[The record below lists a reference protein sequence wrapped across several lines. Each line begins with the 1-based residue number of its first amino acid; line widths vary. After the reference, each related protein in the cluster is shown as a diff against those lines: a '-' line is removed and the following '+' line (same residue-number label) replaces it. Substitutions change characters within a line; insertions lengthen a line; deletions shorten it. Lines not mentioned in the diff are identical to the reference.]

1 MENHDDAKKPSAEV
15 QDQRQIYLQKE
26 QLHQQN
32 PLFKDGSSLSDDLDD
47 GHQNYL
53 QLGAATNNNYAY
65 ASKPNELDN
74 HEPLEQNTNYLI
86 GPMVSIMMPDGTP
99 VKGQVQFVMPV
110 DDDMHDMTMGQGRM
124 PSIQELL
131 DSMTMDEKPKIIM
144 EMPPSTTTTRTR
156 APRTIKTLY
165 KSYVHQ

>member
-1 MENHDDAKKPSAEV
+1 MENQGDAKKPSAELV
-15 QDQRQIYLQKE
+15 QDERQLYLQKE

-32 PLFKDGSSLSDDLDD
+32 PLFKDADDLDD

-53 QLGAATNNNYAY
+53 QHGAATSNNYAY
-65 ASKPNELDN
+65 ASKPNDLDN
-74 HEPLEQNTNYLI
+74 HEPLEQNTNYLM

-99 VKGQVQFVMPV
+99 VKGQVQFIMPV

-124 PSIQELL
+124 PSIQEIL

-144 EMPPSTTTTRTR
+144 EMPPITTTVRTR
-156 APRTIKTLY
+156 VAKTIKANY
-165 KSYVHQ
+165 RNHVRQ